1 MTEERSSAADV
12 PPPFVLPSPE
22 DIALLEAANGL
33 RQFDR
38 LSEMIDEGI
47 SGRFRLRPSQLQ
59 ELNRIAVEG
68 LTEAPGSYRPGS
80 ISISGS
86 SHQPPPFE
94 RVPSLVEELCDH
106 VNDHWETSTPNH
118 LAAFVMWRLNWIH
131 PFRDGNGRTSRAASY
146 LVQCVKLGMKLPGSP
161 TIPERIAENKFPYYD
176 ALDAADAAWKQGSLD
191 LAQMEELLQSYLA
204 AQLTTVLS
212 LAAGRDVLAR

>member
-12 PPPFVLPSPE
+12 PPPFVPPSPE

-38 LSEMIDEGI
+38 LAEMIEEGI

-59 ELNRIAVEG
+59 ELNRIAVDG
-68 LTEAPGSYRPGS
+68 LTDGPGSYRPSS

-86 SHQPPPFE
+86 SHQPPPFSQ
-94 RVPSLVEELCDH
+94 VPSLVEELCDH
-106 VNDHWETSTPNH
+106 VNDNWDTTTPNH
-118 LAAFVMWRLNWIH
+118 LAAYVMWRLNWIH

-176 ALDAADAAWKQGSLD
+176 ALDAADAAWKQGILD

>member
-12 PPPFVLPSPE
+12 PPPFIPPSPE

-38 LSEMIDEGI
+38 LAEMIEEGI

-68 LTEAPGSYRPGS
+68 LTEAPGSYRPAS

-94 RVPSLVEELCDH
+94 QVPSLVEELCDH
-106 VNDHWETSTPNH
+106 VNDHLGDQHAEPFGRLCDVAVKLDPPFSRWKWTYLTSS
-118 LAAFVMWRLNWIH
+118 LL
-131 PFRDGNGRTSRAASY
+131 SRAVRQAWY
-146 LVQCVKLGMKLPGSP
+146 EVARLPYDSRADRRNSSKAISLHNSP
-161 TIPERIAENKFPYYD
+161 PYCRWL
-176 ALDAADAAWKQGSLD
+176 LDATCLHGSKTASSLPDAA
-191 LAQMEELLQSYLA
+191 M
-204 AQLTTVLS
+204 
-212 LAAGRDVLAR
+212 